1 MTINHI
7 AKDKFE
13 QFAHE
18 YAVLD
23 YEYRMPSFVEFG
35 EFNKE
40 LRLTFNA
47 AGFSRLL
54 KDLYENPHQPY
65 EIVSMSDVN
74 PSDTLLIKCD
84 LDRINA
90 KQAQAWCERVADLY
104 PERPVIVIPK
114 DIDVSVMDKEL
125 LTQLRDNITDIIN
138 NLDFNNLM
146 SFDTNTDGE

>member
-1 MTINHI
+1 MIISRITN
-7 AKDKFE
+7 DKFE

-18 YAVLD
+18 YTVLD
-23 YEYRMPSFVEFG
+23 YEYRMPTFEFDG
-35 EFNKE
+35 FNEE

-47 AGFSRLL
+47 AGFLHLL

-84 LDRINA
+84 LDRVNA
-90 KQAQAWCERVADLY
+90 EQAQAWCERVADLY
-104 PERPVIVIPK
+104 PERPVIAIPK
-114 DIDVSVMDKEL
+114 DIDVSVLDRKL
-125 LTQLRDNITDIIN
+125 LTQLRDKITDIIN

-146 SFDTNTDGE
+146 SFDTNTDGGS